1 MLACSTRHLFHV
13 CAPCLR
19 MSRWLPKR
27 RGRPLRSASKPCVRL
42 VASHGSSSMRSVVT
56 GTFRF
61 VFGMPLVVAV
71 SMKSTLVAEFFT
83 TTLTFWG
90 DMIDFYLFLLPEE
103 QSTPSAFSLLFL

>member
-1 MLACSTRHLFHV
+1 
-13 CAPCLR
+13 
-19 MSRWLPKR
+19 
-27 RGRPLRSASKPCVRL
+27 
-42 VASHGSSSMRSVVT
+42 MRSVVT

-90 DMIDFYLFLLPEE
+90 DMIDFYLFLLSKE
-103 QSTPSAFSLLFL
+103 QSTPSAFSLLYL